1 MSDSSHP
8 RYIRQARFA
17 CIGDEGQTRLGRGRV
32 LIAGCGALGSV
43 IANTL
48 ARSGVG
54 FLRIVDRDYLE
65 LNNLQRQVLY
75 DEEDVRSG
83 LPKAIAAAEKL
94 RQINS
99 EVEIEPIVS
108 DINFSNIESFCD
120 GMDVIVDGTDNF
132 EIRFLLNDA
141 SIALGIPWIYGG
153 CIGADGQSMTIIPGE
168 SPCLACL
175 MSEGPPAPGTTATCD
190 SAGILA
196 PIINIIAS
204 IESTEAIKILS
215 GNRDQVSQSLSV
227 FDIWNNRSHQLSLAS
242 LKSSRADCKVC
253 GQKDFE
259 WLSGRRGS
267 QSAVLCGRNSVQL
280 TFPGESLDFDKLEK
294 ELTVVGDVSRNPFLI
309 KATIGEYQLT
319 LFPDARAIITGTED
333 IATAKTVY
341 AKYVGH

>member
-17 CIGDEGQTRLGRGRV
+17 GIGDEGQIRLGRGRV
-32 LIAGCGALGSV
+32 LVAGCGALGSV

-141 SIALGIPWIYGG
+141 SIALDIPWIYGG

-215 GNRDQVSQSLSV
+215 GNRDQVSRSLSV

-294 ELTVVGDVSRNPFLI
+294 ELTVVGDVSRNPFLMR
-309 KATIGEYQLT
+309 ATIGEYQLT